1 MIIALFSCWERSKIT
16 GREFFGG
23 GNEFLSVY
31 KAFIEVIGKAVVL
44 LVIFDFNL

>member
-1 MIIALFSCWERSKIT
+1 MLRTLENYRARVLW
-16 GREFFGG
+16 G